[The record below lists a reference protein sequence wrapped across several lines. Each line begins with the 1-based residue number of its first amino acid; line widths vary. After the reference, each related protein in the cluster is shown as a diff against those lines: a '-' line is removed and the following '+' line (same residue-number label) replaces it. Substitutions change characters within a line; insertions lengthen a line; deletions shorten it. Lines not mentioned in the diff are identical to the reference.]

1 MLFISFIVI
10 YIFIFSNLEY
20 NKVLSEQ
27 KPFKIKFYT
36 SFTKQNIP
44 LYNENFIFSSLN
56 QDIFNYYY
64 KHNIITKICI
74 GTPKICFNTEI
85 SLSSKYSWICT
96 DNSTDLKKNNYAI
109 LKSSSFQKLNREE
122 KILTSQGI
130 KSSNYS
136 KDIIKIGDN
145 SFHEYFEFFLVEGC
159 TTEDFGELSLGI
171 DNYYKYNYT
180 YLSFIEQLK
189 EKKIID
195 NSIIGMRYI
204 NNTFGEILIGDNF
217 DIYKSKIVDFDIPSS
232 KDSIII
238 TKNIESIYYLKQ
250 ITNMNDLSE
259 EETVFEKKIDIQLFN
274 KLQIEIDFSSSVISV
289 PEELFNNLIEIAFA
303 KYIHNKKICEIKMD
317 KNPNIKYL
325 ICDKKILNTNLEK
338 LVIVFD
344 YNSNLTIYLDDIFL
358 PLNNKRDIL
367 FGIISEKNI
376 NFIYLGE
383 ILLRNYYILFNKNR
397 ILFYN
402 KSNSKI
408 VKDEKL
414 NFVFIALIGIC
425 LLIVMYYMM
434 SVTCE
439 KKNNNLISNLNIER
453 FLRKKNLHKKYNK
466 KNKRYKR
473 LLE

>member
-1 MLFISFIVI
+1 
-10 YIFIFSNLEY
+10 
-20 NKVLSEQ
+20 
-27 KPFKIKFYT
+27 
-36 SFTKQNIP
+36 
-44 LYNENFIFSSLN
+44 
-56 QDIFNYYY
+56 
-64 KHNIITKICI
+64 
-74 GTPKICFNTEI
+74 
-85 SLSSKYSWICT
+85 
-96 DNSTDLKKNNYAI
+96 
-109 LKSSSFQKLNREE
+109 
-122 KILTSQGI
+122 
-130 KSSNYS
+130 
-136 KDIIKIGDN
+136 
-145 SFHEYFEFFLVEGC
+145 
-159 TTEDFGELSLGI
+159 
-171 DNYYKYNYT
+171 
-180 YLSFIEQLK
+180 
-189 EKKIID
+189 
-195 NSIIGMRYI
+195 MRYI

-217 DIYKSKIVDFDIPSS
+217 DENKNKYIDFDIPSI

-238 TKNIESIYYLKQ
+238 SKNIEFIYYLKQ
-250 ITNMNDLSE
+250 ITNINDMSE

-289 PEELFNNLIEIAFA
+289 PEEIFDNLIEVAFA
-303 KYIHNKKICEIKMD
+303 KYIHNKKICEIKIGI
-317 KNPNIKYL
+317 NPNIKYL